1 MLHMPVFSR
10 ISSSVSMTCRP
21 MFSSLQRQ
29 QRWNWVSFLAR
40 RCWKVHVSLAWSR
53 AENYCSK
60 DSIGLVGRL
69 LPHLY
74 HTERR
79 SIDLKC
85 GFGYPC
91 ISLVINVDIAG
102 GSATQ
107 VHELFYCGGS
117 LVVPCDSG
125 LLVGFAGCRLVQH
138 LSFSV
143 FGAGV

>member
-1 MLHMPVFSR
+1 MELG
-10 ISSSVSMTCRP
+10 
-21 MFSSLQRQ
+21 Q
-29 QRWNWVSFLAR
+29 FLGAPLLDSPCLSCVEQGR
-40 RCWKVHVSLAWSR
+40 
-53 AENYCSK
+53 ENYCST

-102 GSATQ
+102 GSARQ